1 MTQLFEEEL
10 HKKIKILNETTWESK
25 VKKPKII
32 KWLDNF
38 KTQEEKSHA
47 LFLLSNFMYFGN
59 IQIRQ
64 LLISLYRD
72 LFKYPAV
79 EKIRLGNDNTTDISF
94 INEQFV
100 IAQKKTRFI
109 GLGNAS
115 ESGAHLLYWFR
126 QENGL
131 SVDLFPDS
139 SGIFN
144 FESGETLTLK
154 EMDVDHYV
162 LFDDFCGSGRQACTY
177 SDEIVT
183 KIKAINPNIR
193 VSCLMLFATK
203 KGKERVV
210 KKSKFDFVDAVV
222 ELDDSFKCFD
232 SNSRYFQNCPDH
244 IDKEFMKKICM
255 EYCEPLVRSVWVKEG
270 FEGEKLEKM
279 VQGTT
284 LGFGDCQL
292 LIGFYHNTPNNTL
305 PIIWYDEKEETWF
318 PIFKRFNKI
327 YNS

>member
-1 MTQLFEEEL
+1 MPLLLEEEL

-25 VKKPKII
+25 VKKPKIV
-32 KWLDNF
+32 KWLENF

-59 IQIRQ
+59 IQIKQ
-64 LLISLYRD
+64 LLVSLYRD
-72 LFKYPAV
+72 LFKYPVV
-79 EKIRLGNDNTTDISF
+79 EKIRLQNNNTTNINF
-94 INEQFV
+94 INEQFT
-100 IAQKKTRFI
+100 ISQKNTRFI

-126 QENGL
+126 QENKL

-144 FESGETLTLK
+144 FETDGTVTLK
-154 EMDVDHYV
+154 ETGVDHYV
-162 LFDDFCGSGRQACTY
+162 LFDDFCGSGRQAINY

-183 KIKAINPNIR
+183 KIKKIDPTIR

-203 KGKERVV
+203 RGKDKVLA
-210 KKSKFDFVDAVV
+210 KSKFDFVETVV

-232 SNSRYFQNCPDH
+232 PNSRYFQNCPDH
-244 IDKEFMKKICM
+244 IDKKFMKKMCM

-270 FEGEKLEKM
+270 FEGDSLEKM
-279 VQGTT
+279 VQNTT

-305 PIIWYDEKEETWF
+305 PIIWYDEEEETWY
-318 PIFKRFNKI
+318 PIFKRYNKI